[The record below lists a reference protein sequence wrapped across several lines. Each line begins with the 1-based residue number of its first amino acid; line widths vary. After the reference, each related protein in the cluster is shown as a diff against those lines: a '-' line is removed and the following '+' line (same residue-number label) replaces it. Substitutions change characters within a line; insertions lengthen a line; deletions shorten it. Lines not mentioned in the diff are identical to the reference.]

1 MVGIVVR
8 IDIAIVVAQLFHE
21 LGGRIAQMERHVKIT
36 RGSHIL
42 QGRIDAHVGRI
53 ALLTRGQINR
63 SLSQRDTPLGPTY
76 FLHSIKGC
84 VGDEQRVG
92 IGQTNVLGGRNDE
105 TAGNELWVLAA
116 FYQTGQPIE
125 GRLRVAAAD
134 AFDEGRDDVVVHL
147 AAFVVGHGRH
157 LQLVGDAC
165 VVYYYWCIS
174 RGCRH
179 YEVEDAE
186 EFAGIATAVAQQGLV
201 LAHLNLAVAQD
212 DVLMKGSVKE
222 RQQVIAVKAL
232 QHIDSAAREEGTD
245 DLKGGIFGSSSDER
259 DGARFDGGEE

>member
-1 MVGIVVR
+1 MR
-8 IDIAIVVAQLFHE
+8 IDIAIVIAQLFHE
-21 LGGRIAQMERHVKIT
+21 LGGRIAQMKRHVQIA
-36 RGSHIL
+36 RGAHIF
-42 QGRIDAHVGRI
+42 QGGIDAHVGRI

-63 SLSQRDTPLGPTY
+63 GLSQRDTPLGPTY

-92 IGQTNVLGGRNDE
+92 IGQTNVLGGRNNQ
-105 TAGNELWVLAA
+105 TARNKFRVLAA
-116 FYQTGQPIE
+116 FYQTGQPVE
-125 GRLRVAAAD
+125 GCLRVAAAD

-157 LQLVGDAC
+157 LQLVSDAC

-179 YEVEDAE
+179 HEVEYAE

-212 DVLMKGSVKE
+212 DVLVKGSVKE
-222 RQQVIAVKAL
+222 SQQVIAVKAL

-245 DLKGGIFGSSSDER
+245 DLKGGIFGGGADER